1 MITLGSL
8 FDGAGTFPFAAQ
20 QYGVKPVW
28 ASEIEPFP
36 VEVTKKRFPEMK
48 HLGDITKINGADIEP
63 VDIITFGSPCQGLS
77 AAGKRAGLDDERS
90 GLFMV
95 AIRIIKEMRGKTHG
109 EYPKIAIW
117 ENVPG
122 AFSSN
127 KGEDFRIVLEELCK
141 IEGGNASVPRPPKRG
156 GRPVWNDA
164 GLILGDGYSIAWRV
178 LDAQFWGVPQ
188 RRRRIFLVADFGG
201 QCAGEILF
209 EREGLSR
216 NFAESRESWQGFT
229 HSLACCSDAKVWDA
243 RGNGDGKTCST
254 ITGDHNGSVTDY
266 TALYV
271 RERCGKEGDGKGCLV
286 QENKTGAIA
295 CNNDQFIVVKGVD
308 CFNQSLTGD
317 KAMTM
322 CAANGDYNHSPCVAL
337 FYGKE
342 ICGNNQPVFF
352 FALDRSSFNQGMN
365 AQFDIG
371 IDDKGIAHTLVAK
384 GPGAVAFGTVGF
396 DGYNG
401 DLTGD
406 VSSTLGVNCGMS
418 TGSNGIVL
426 NDQGDNRLNCV
437 IRAYG
442 ICSKESNAMKSANP
456 HSGIYEAYT
465 SRTLDGNGGNPGCNQ
480 GGIAVVCV
488 DQGGGKSSCSISE
501 NVSPTLAF
509 THGGEPAVCVE
520 GGTITV
526 RRLTPTECGR
536 LQGMPDW
543 WCEDV
548 PHSDTAEYKMWG
560 NGMALPNV
568 LYVMEGVVSLLSAR
582 QTDKSHCQVLNQG
595 EKR

>member
-36 VEVTKKRFPEMK
+36 VEVTKKRFPGMK

-90 GLFMV
+90 GLFMEAV
-95 AIRIIKEMRGKTHG
+95 RIIKEMRFKTNG
-109 EYPKIAIW
+109 RYPKIAVW

-243 RGNGDGKTCST
+243 RRNGDGKTCST

-266 TALYV
+266 TALCV
-271 RERCGKEGDGKGCLV
+271 RERC
-286 QENKTGAIA
+286 
-295 CNNDQFIVVKGVD
+295 
-308 CFNQSLTGD
+308 
-317 KAMTM
+317 
-322 CAANGDYNHSPCVAL
+322 
-337 FYGKE
+337 GKE
-342 ICGNNQPVFF
+342 ICGNNQSVFC

-371 IDDKGIAHTLVAK
+371 IDDSGIAHTLVAK
-384 GPGAVAFGTVGF
+384 GPGAVAFGAAGF

-418 TGSNGIVL
+418 TGRNGIVL
-426 NDQGDNRLNCV
+426 NDQGGNRMDITDEV
-437 IRAYG
+437 TA
-442 ICSKESNAMKSANP
+442 
-456 HSGIYEAYT
+456 
-465 SRTLDGNGGNPGCNQ
+465 
-480 GGIAVVCV
+480 
-488 DQGGGKSSCSISE
+488 
-501 NVSPTLAF
+501 
-509 THGGEPAVCVE
+509 
-520 GGTITV
+520 TV

-568 LYVMEGVVSLLSAR
+568 LYVMEGVVSLLSVR
-582 QTDKSHCQVLNQG
+582 HTDKSHCQVLKKG